1 MPPNAIER
9 EIHMNQQKKASQLF
23 RSRSHF
29 LFASLVFFTSCLTA
43 CNENYTPMETVKQV
57 ELNRYLG
64 KWYQVAFIPNS
75 FQSMCVAD
83 TQAEYQLDDKDVRVI
98 NRCRT
103 KDGSIEQA
111 NGIAKLVENSN
122 DAKLRVSFF
131 RPFYGNY
138 WVLDLD
144 ANYQWVLVGEPSRKY
159 GWILSRAPQLDSA
172 IQKSILDKAETLG
185 YQRSQFQVSAQSNP
199 LR

>member
-1 MPPNAIER
+1 
-9 EIHMNQQKKASQLF
+9 MNQLIRASLS
-23 RSRSHF
+23 SR
-29 LFASLVFFTSCLTA
+29 LRTKLLIVGIFASASLLVA
-43 CNENYTPMETVKQV
+43 CNENYAPMETVKQV

-64 KWYQVAFIPNS
+64 KWYQVAYIPNS

-83 TQAEYQLDDKDVRVI
+83 TQAEYQLDDTDVRVI

-103 KDGSIEQA
+103 KDGSVEQA

-122 DAKLRVSFF
+122 NAKLRVSFF

-144 ANYQWVLVGEPSRKY
+144 SNYQWVLVGEPSRKY
-159 GWILSRAPQLDSA
+159 GWILSRTPQLDSA
-172 IQKSILDKAETLG
+172 LQKSILDKAETLG

-199 LR
+199 LK

>member
-1 MPPNAIER
+1 MNKP
-9 EIHMNQQKKASQLF
+9 EISPRLF
-23 RSRSHF
+23 RSRSRL
-29 LFASLVFFTSCLTA
+29 LFASLVVFSSFLTA
-43 CNENYTPMETVKQV
+43 CNDNYAPMETAKQV
-57 ELNRYLG
+57 DLNRYLG
-64 KWYQVAFIPNS
+64 KWYQVAFIPNN

-103 KDGSIEQA
+103 KDGRIEQA
-111 NGIAKLVENSN
+111 NGIAKLLENSN
-122 DAKLRVSFF
+122 NAKLRVSFF

-144 ANYQWVLVGEPSRKY
+144 TNYQWVLVGEPGRKY
-159 GWILSRAPQLDSA
+159 GWILSRTPQLDPA

-185 YQRSQFQVSAQSNP
+185 YQRSQFQVSVQSNP
-199 LR
+199 LN

>member
-1 MPPNAIER
+1 
-9 EIHMNQQKKASQLF
+9 
-23 RSRSHF
+23 
-29 LFASLVFFTSCLTA
+29 
-43 CNENYTPMETVKQV
+43 METVKQV

-64 KWYQVAFIPNS
+64 KWYQVVFIPNS

-111 NGIAKLVENSN
+111 NGTAKLVDNSN
-122 DAKLRVSFF
+122 NAKLRVSFF

-144 ANYQWVLVGEPSRKY
+144 ANYQWVLVGEPGRKY
-159 GWILSRAPQLDSA
+159 GWILARTPQLDPA
-172 IQKSILDKAETLG
+172 IQKLILDKAETLG
-185 YQRSQFQVSAQSNP
+185 YQRSQFQVSAQVNP
-199 LR
+199 LN

>member
-1 MPPNAIER
+1 MK
-9 EIHMNQQKKASQLF
+9 QLLQVSQLTRL
-23 RSRSHF
+23 RSK
-29 LFASLVFFTSCLTA
+29 LILLGIVASTSLLTA
-43 CNENYTPMETVKQV
+43 CNENYAPMETVKQV

-75 FQSMCVAD
+75 FQSMCIAD
-83 TQAEYQLDDKDVRVI
+83 TQAEYQLDDNDVRVI

-122 DAKLRVSFF
+122 NAKLRVSFF

-144 ANYQWVLVGEPSRKY
+144 PNYQWVLVGEPSRKY
-159 GWILSRAPQLDSA
+159 GWILSRTPQLDST

-185 YQRSQFQVSAQSNP
+185 YQRDQFQVSVQSNP
-199 LR
+199 LK

>member
-1 MPPNAIER
+1 M
-9 EIHMNQQKKASQLF
+9 KKRFQTLFHSLF
-23 RSRSHF
+23 RTSRLF
-29 LFASLVFFTSCLTA
+29 LGIIGATCLLAA
-43 CNENYTPMETVKQV
+43 CNENTAPMETVKQV

-64 KWYQVAFIPNS
+64 KWYQVSFIPNR

-83 TQAEYQLDDKDVRVI
+83 TQAEYQAEDKDVRVI

-103 KDGSIEQA
+103 KDGDIEQA

-122 DAKLRVSFF
+122 NAKLRVSFF

-138 WVLDLD
+138 WILDLD
-144 ANYQWVLVGEPSRKY
+144 TNYQWVLVGEPSRKY
-159 GWILSRAPQLDSA
+159 GWILSRTPQLDPA
-172 IQKSILDKAETLG
+172 IQKAILDKAETLG

-199 LR
+199 LK

>member
-1 MPPNAIER
+1 MKTLL
-9 EIHMNQQKKASQLF
+9 QTAST
-23 RSRSHF
+23 SRLRIKLIVACIVAS
-29 LFASLVFFTSCLTA
+29 ASLLTA
-43 CNENYTPMETVKQV
+43 CNENYAAMETVKQV

-64 KWYQVAFIPNS
+64 KWYQVTFIPNS
-75 FQSMCVAD
+75 FQSMCFAD
-83 TQAEYQLDDKDVRVI
+83 TQAEYQLDDKDIHVI

-122 DAKLRVSFF
+122 NAKLRVSFF

-138 WVLDLD
+138 WILDLD
-144 ANYQWVLVGEPSRKY
+144 PNYQWVLVGEPSRKY
-159 GWILSRAPQLDSA
+159 AWILSRTPQLDSE

-185 YQRSQFQVSAQSNP
+185 YQRSQFQISAQSNP
-199 LR
+199 LK

>member
-1 MPPNAIER
+1 
-9 EIHMNQQKKASQLF
+9 MNQLMRVSRLFQLRSKLILVGIVASVGL
-23 RSRSHF
+23 
-29 LFASLVFFTSCLTA
+29 LTA
-43 CNENYTPMETVKQV
+43 CNEKYAPMETVKQV
-57 ELNRYLG
+57 ELDRYLG

-75 FQSMCVAD
+75 FQSMCIAD

-103 KDGSIEQA
+103 KDGGIEQA

-122 DAKLRVSFF
+122 NTKLRVSFF

-144 ANYQWVLVGEPSRKY
+144 PNYQWVLVGEPSRKY
-159 GWILSRAPQLDSA
+159 GWILSRTPQLDSA
-172 IQKSILDKAETLG
+172 IQHSILDKAETLG

-199 LR
+199 LK